1 MRFCAG
7 YQFVIVKSQRYL
19 VIVKKLTF
27 YNRVDTIY
35 SRIVNRVASAT
46 FFSISEESAME
57 IKYLHYFLQICENKS
72 LSKASKN
79 LHLSQQALSS
89 IVRKLE
95 EELEVPLFERS
106 KSGMLLTEYGECLK
120 EYAEKIV
127 CMLTETH
134 EKINALKSGY
144 HEVLNIAMSFGV
156 MSALPPHY
164 IDDFKRLHP
173 EIELRFTE
181 YQDSFCER
189 AVLNEHE
196 DLGFSIA
203 PIDSELFSVRTV
215 IRDKMCILVNEK
227 HPLALKS
234 TVRFEDLRE
243 EPLLLL
249 NNNFKLRQIVDR
261 KCREAGFTPRVELE
275 TMELIL
281 IHNFSKLQKGV
292 GIGVDFIAHDMA
304 HLRSVPFEPVCPWEV
319 CFIAKKGIH
328 RSKAAQSFIRF
339 AQQFACF
346 CPAQD
351 HNDPAGQLLNAT
363 EGWKE
368 SR

>member
-1 MRFCAG
+1 
-7 YQFVIVKSQRYL
+7 
-19 VIVKKLTF
+19 
-27 YNRVDTIY
+27 
-35 SRIVNRVASAT
+35 
-46 FFSISEESAME
+46 ME
-57 IKYLHYFLQICENKS
+57 TKYLHYFLQICENKS

-106 KSGMLLTEYGECLK
+106 KSGMLLTVYGECLK

-144 HEVLNIAMSFGV
+144 HDVLNIAMSFGV
-156 MSALPPHY
+156 MSALPPQY
-164 IDDFKRLHP
+164 MNEFKRLHP

-181 YQDSFCER
+181 YQDNFCER

-196 DLGFSIA
+196 DVGFSIA
-203 PIDSELFSVRTV
+203 PVDPELFSVRTV
-215 IRDKMCILVNEK
+215 IRDKMCILVSEN
-227 HPLALKS
+227 HPLAQKT
-234 TVRFEDLRE
+234 TVRFEELRE

-249 NNNFKLRQIVDR
+249 NNNFKLRQIVNR
-261 KCREAGFTPRVELE
+261 KCREAGFTPLVALE

-281 IHNFSKLQKGV
+281 IHNFSRLQKGV
-292 GIGVDFIAHDMA
+292 GIGVDFIAHDMT

-319 CFIAKKGIH
+319 CFITKKGIH
-328 RSKAAQSFIRF
+328 RSKAAQKFIRF
-339 AQQFACF
+339 AEQFGCF
-346 CPAQD
+346 CPGQD
-351 HNDPAGQLLNAT
+351 RFDQTDLFVNAAAG
-363 EGWKE
+363 WRE
-368 SR
+368 SL